1 MNPQSQSPF
10 FDSLAEYVRAQVL
23 SFHMP
28 GHQQGRGA
36 PAEFL
41 ELIGPNALAADITQV
56 QGMDDIHRP
65 TSGCR
70 KAQELAAQAYGSEH
84 CYFLVNGSTCGNH
97 AMLMA
102 ALNPGDRVLVPRNAH
117 SSVMGGLLLSEA
129 DPVFYQPPFDPEM
142 GVFHTASTEHLPENS
157 QARALF
163 LTSPSY
169 YGAAAD
175 LSRLVEW
182 ARRRDLLVL
191 VDEAWGA
198 HLAFHPGLPRSAVAA
213 GADLVVQSSHKLVS
227 GMSQAAMLH
236 LNGSRVDRA
245 RLEAVLRL
253 LQTTSPNTLLVAS
266 LDCARRQLVE
276 YGQPL
281 LEGVLQLA
289 EQARRGL
296 STAGAQIWHRR
307 PGVADWDDSRVVF
320 SLNGWSGY
328 EVERRLRRE
337 CNLQVEMSDS
347 QNVVVLVTPGH
358 QSEHVLCLI
367 QAVQHLVAQ
376 HPEQPVSKRH
386 PRLPELPERRMSLK
400 QAFLSGWESV
410 PLSEAAGRICV
421 DTVCPYPPGIPWL
434 LPGEVL
440 SPALIEELLTELEA
454 GVIIQGAH
462 DPQLE
467 TVRVVKETW
476 NDKHYKSRTT

>member
-1 MNPQSQSPF
+1 MDPQSQAPF
-10 FDSLAEYVRAQVL
+10 FDSLARYVRAQVL

-36 PAEFL
+36 PAEFV

-65 TSGCR
+65 TSGCLQ
-70 KAQELAAQAYGSEH
+70 AQRLAAQAYGSEH

-129 DPVFYQPPFDPEM
+129 EPVFYQPPFDPEM
-142 GVFHTASTEHLPENS
+142 GIFHPASLENLPEDA

-163 LTSPSY
+163 FTSPSY

-175 LSRLVEW
+175 AKSLVEW
-182 ARRRDLLVL
+182 ARQRDLLVL

-198 HLAFHPGLPRSAVAA
+198 HLAFHPDLPGSAVAA
-213 GADLVVQSSHKLVS
+213 GADLVVQSSHKLVA

-236 LNGSRVDRA
+236 LTGPRIDRA
-245 RLEAVLRL
+245 RLEATLRL

-266 LDCARRQLVE
+266 LDCARRQLAE
-276 YGQPL
+276 HGHHL
-281 LEGVLQLA
+281 LDRVLHLA
-289 EQARRGL
+289 EQARQGL
-296 STAGAQIWHRR
+296 GAAGAQVWHHR
-307 PGVADWDDSRVVF
+307 PGVHHWDASRVVF
-320 SLNGWSGY
+320 SLPGWSGY
-328 EVERRLRRE
+328 ELDARLRRE
-337 CNLQVEMSDS
+337 HNLQVEMSDI
-347 QNVVVLVTPGH
+347 QNLVVLITPGH
-358 QSEHVLCLI
+358 EIHHVHRLVE
-367 QAVQHLVAQ
+367 AVQELAAQ
-376 HPEQPVSKRH
+376 SPERPAKKRQA
-386 PRLPELPERRMSLK
+386 RLPGLPERRMSLK
-400 QAFLSGWESV
+400 QAFLAGWESV
-410 PLSEAAGRICV
+410 PLSKAAGRVCV

-434 LPGEVL
+434 LPGEVP
-440 SPALIEELLTELEA
+440 SPALIEELLTELAA

-462 DPQLE
+462 DPELE